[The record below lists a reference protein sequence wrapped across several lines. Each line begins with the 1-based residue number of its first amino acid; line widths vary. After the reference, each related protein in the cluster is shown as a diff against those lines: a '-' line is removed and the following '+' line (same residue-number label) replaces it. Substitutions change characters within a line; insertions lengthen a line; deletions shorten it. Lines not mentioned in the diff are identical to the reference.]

1 MAHTCH
7 TQFSST
13 AVTRSRYKNFWAR
26 ARIGLWRGVRDRFS
40 TVSTTVHQ
48 PLNDVARGMSGI
60 MLQHGHRSQSLCNP
74 FTMEPGRRDRLRS
87 RVCSDWHRIL
97 TATSARVVAMSPSRR
112 RWNRS
117 KCASVRG
124 TRAKRGSRH
133 RSREKKFPSH
143 PLTLSRTVSFP
154 RVSSKSYPP
163 PPCVTANLAA
173 ERPRLE

>member
-1 MAHTCH
+1 MNLYTRLTDLLVTGGSHVSHAILLDRCH
-7 TQFSST
+7 PI
-13 AVTRSRYKNFWAR
+13 KNFWAR

-48 PLNDVARGMSGI
+48 SLNDVARGKSGI

-112 RWNRS
+112 R
-117 KCASVRG
+117 
-124 TRAKRGSRH
+124 
-133 RSREKKFPSH
+133 
-143 PLTLSRTVSFP
+143 
-154 RVSSKSYPP
+154 
-163 PPCVTANLAA
+163 
-173 ERPRLE
+173 